1 MVVSFAKEKIEAPR
15 EYQPLRVARLCGPDG
30 WTPSETSMKDRITL
44 VVRFRILASA
54 REEFLKKL
62 EEVFTHIVKEDT
74 FLEASLVQ
82 DMGDPESILNYEVW
96 DESPESF
103 MKEQLSKPYR
113 ADFEKMI
120 ADLKIERTPAWYS
133 TIANWSKA

>member
-1 MVVSFAKEKIEAPR
+1 MR
-15 EYQPLRVARLCGPDG
+15 
-30 WTPSETSMKDRITL
+30 DRITL
-44 VVRFRILASA
+44 VVRFRIVASA

-62 EEVFTHIVKEDT
+62 EEVFSYIVKEDN

-82 DMGDPESILNYEVW
+82 DIRDPESILNYEVW

-120 ADLKIERTPAWYS
+120 EDLRIERTPAWYS
-133 TIANWSKA
+133 TISNWTKA